1 MKVYVAFLPGDVVGG
16 VFKNKRNAF
25 KYIGTTLYNTK
36 KLNQIE
42 NSIGVAYTNSQIKQ
56 LINGCIDEFELQ

>member
-16 VFKNKRNAF
+16 VFKNKRDAF
-25 KYIGTTLYNTK
+25 KYIETTLYNTK

-42 NSIGVAYTNSQIKQ
+42 NSIGVAYTNSQIKE

>member
-16 VFKNKRNAF
+16 VFKNKRDAF
-25 KYIGTTLYNTK
+25 KYIETTLYNTHIK
-36 KLNQIE
+36 
-42 NSIGVAYTNSQIKQ
+42 NSIGLKCTNRQIKE

>member
-1 MKVYVAFLPGDVVGG
+1 MKVYLAFLPGDVVGG
-16 VFKNKRNAF
+16 VFKNKRDAF
-25 KYIGTTLYNTK
+25 KYIEATLYNTK

-42 NSIGVAYTNSQIKQ
+42 NSIKATYTNSQIKQ

>member
-1 MKVYVAFLPGDVVGG
+1 MKVYLAFLPGDVVGG
-16 VFKNKRNAF
+16 VFKNKRDAF
-25 KYIGTTLYNTK
+25 KYIEATLYNTK

-42 NSIGVAYTNSQIKQ
+42 NSIKAAYTNSQIKQ